1 MQKERKE
8 SLFDS
13 GQKLAMAD
21 AMRQLVAHEEAVGGT
36 SDKMVIFV
44 LMQSNVES
52 RKPFLNF
59 ADFLG

>member
-1 MQKERKE
+1 MLVIYLQKERKE

-36 SDKMVIFV
+36 SDKIVGFEI
-44 LMQSNVES
+44 NA
-52 RKPFLNF
+52 K
-59 ADFLG
+59 